1 MRKGHNFL
9 KVLFSVTLVL
19 MLALAG
25 CSDKSSTDGSSGKD
39 VKLRVLIWGN
49 GPSEIAGEEEIYK
62 EFEKEHEN
70 IKVDLIYVPWD
81 DQSDKFVTMSAG
93 GDQPDL
99 VWIKSGVSEFATKGL
114 LKPLDEYIDADG
126 IDKADWLPGGLDLTS
141 WDGEIFGLP
150 RDIITFHIA
159 YNKDMFDKAGVD
171 YPQEGWTWADFLETA
186 KKLTV
191 EENGR
196 IEQYGIATYSWE
208 EAVIENG
215 GRLFNDEGTEV
226 LFDKPEVIEAVQ
238 WVSDLSNVEHAAPT
252 PTEAQGLGDLFL
264 AEKAAMAFAG
274 PWNWRAY
281 TDEGEFNWDIAEVP
295 GGKAGSKSRL
305 LGLPISIG
313 AKSKH
318 PEEAWTLLKW
328 ITHGGGQDI
337 QSDRVGA
344 YPSVKRSV
352 DKFSEGEFAPDSVD
366 VVHEA
371 MANNTVAEVKFPKY
385 NEAYA
390 MLTPVIEQIMTG
402 DVKASDAL
410 PKIADEI
417 RQKFDMK

>member
-171 YPQEGWTWADFLETA
+171 YPQ
-186 KKLTV
+186 KKV
-191 EENGR
+191 GR
-196 IEQYGIATYSWE
+196 GQ
-208 EAVIENG
+208 
-215 GRLFNDEGTEV
+215 
-226 LFDKPEVIEAVQ
+226 
-238 WVSDLSNVEHAAPT
+238 
-252 PTEAQGLGDLFL
+252 
-264 AEKAAMAFAG
+264 
-274 PWNWRAY
+274 
-281 TDEGEFNWDIAEVP
+281 
-295 GGKAGSKSRL
+295 
-305 LGLPISIG
+305 
-313 AKSKH
+313 
-318 PEEAWTLLKW
+318 TLWKL
-328 ITHGGGQDI
+328 
-337 QSDRVGA
+337 
-344 YPSVKRSV
+344 
-352 DKFSEGEFAPDSVD
+352 
-366 VVHEA
+366 
-371 MANNTVAEVKFPKY
+371 
-385 NEAYA
+385 
-390 MLTPVIEQIMTG
+390 
-402 DVKASDAL
+402 
-410 PKIADEI
+410 
-417 RQKFDMK
+417 QKN